1 LVQTVAFWGRISRR
15 KSHQRRPADRNKDQN
30 PTARRSTL
38 AQSPHLDYCISEQH
52 LYGATVDHY
61 EIEDTSEWLGNP
73 TQLETVKHYASML
86 EDDVQNLKRQLK
98 AAQENIST
106 LVDMN
111 DQLSADLEKKRIWMA
126 NLEAETTDQLSQIH
140 SLTRILDQK
149 EVVIRELQALMLNHR
164 RA

>member
-1 LVQTVAFWGRISRR
+1 
-15 KSHQRRPADRNKDQN
+15 
-30 PTARRSTL
+30 
-38 AQSPHLDYCISEQH
+38 
-52 LYGATVDHY
+52 VDHY
-61 EIEDTSEWLGNP
+61 EIEDTNDWLGNP

-86 EDDVQNLKRQLK
+86 EEDVQNLKRQLK
-98 AAQENIST
+98 AAQENIAT

-149 EVVIRELQALMLNHR
+149 EVVIRELEALKLNHR

>member
-1 LVQTVAFWGRISRR
+1 M
-15 KSHQRRPADRNKDQN
+15 
-30 PTARRSTL
+30 
-38 AQSPHLDYCISEQH
+38 
-52 LYGATVDHY
+52 DHY
-61 EIEDTSEWLGNP
+61 EIEDTNDWLGNP

-86 EDDVQNLKRQLK
+86 EEDVQNLKRQLK
-98 AAQENIST
+98 AAQENIAT

-149 EVVIRELQALMLNHR
+149 EVVIRELEALKLNHR